1 MMLGIDSHSLFITAR
16 SQLPTSHQDL
26 TINQLDPQAEPAILY
41 SRFAN
46 TESDDIMILKPQDIV
61 VLLKLVAVNQREWS
75 YSQLAIELG
84 MSPSEVHAALK
95 RALAARLA
103 LQQANRIIPYVRN
116 LEEFIVHGLRYV
128 FIPERGELTRGMPT
142 SVAAPPLENSFVGSG
157 EPPLV
162 WPDPEGG
169 VRGMSISPLYRSAPS
184 AARADKELYEL
195 LVLVDA
201 IRAGSAREQNMAV
214 KELKRRLK
222 NYG

>member
-1 MMLGIDSHSLFITAR
+1 
-16 SQLPTSHQDL
+16 
-26 TINQLDPQAEPAILY
+26 
-41 SRFAN
+41 
-46 TESDDIMILKPQDIV
+46 MILKPQDIL

-75 YSQLAIELG
+75 YGQLAIELS

-103 LQQANRIIPYVRN
+103 IQQADRIIPYMRN

-142 SVAAPPLENSFVGSG
+142 GAAAPPLDESFASNG

-162 WPDPEGG
+162 WPDPDGE
-169 VRGMSISPLYRSAPS
+169 VRGMSLSPLYRSVPK
-184 AARADKELYEL
+184 AARADKALYQL

-201 IRAGSAREQNMAV
+201 IRAGSAREQGMAV
-214 KELKRRLK
+214 KELKGRLE

>member
-1 MMLGIDSHSLFITAR
+1 MV
-16 SQLPTSHQDL
+16 
-26 TINQLDPQAEPAILY
+26 
-41 SRFAN
+41 
-46 TESDDIMILKPQDIV
+46 LKPQDIV

-75 YSQLAIELG
+75 YSELAIELG

-103 LQQANRIIPYVRN
+103 IQQADRIIPYVRN

-142 SVAAPPLENSFVGSG
+142 GAAAPPLDDLFVSSA

-162 WPDPEGG
+162 WPDANGAA
-169 VRGMSISPLYRSAPS
+169 RGMSLTPLYRSVAK
-184 AARADKELYEL
+184 AAGADKALYEL

-201 IRAGSAREQNMAV
+201 IRAGSAREQGMAV
-214 KELKRRLK
+214 KELKGRLAK
-222 NYG
+222 YG